1 MDKGVLRLEHVPRRI
16 EAGARLEDL
25 PLPIV
30 GTILVGTVTLVIGS
44 SVGNVLPL
52 PFSVPILVTGVG
64 GELFS
69 ILWDVWHQH
78 FSI

>member
-1 MDKGVLRLEHVPRRI
+1 M
-16 EAGARLEDL
+16 
-25 PLPIV
+25 
-30 GTILVGTVTLVIGS
+30 LVIGS

-52 PFSVPILVTGVG
+52 PFSVPILVTRVG

-78 FSI
+78 FSMWNVIPARLPVAQPGVQRECRKLGS